1 MPTGALEGLPALK
14 ELQLSRN
21 PFRALHDGAF
31 QPVGR
36 SLQQLFLNSSDLEQI
51 SPRAFSGLGKG
62 LQGLYLQ
69 QNQLQSLPAPMWLSG
84 LELIDLSGNPFHCDC
99 QLLPLHR
106 WLTGLNLRV
115 GATCATPPS
124 VRGQKVK
131 AAASVFEAC
140 PGWIARKAKRTPT
153 SGVSARRT
161 PIHGWH

>member
-1 MPTGALEGLPALK
+1 MMFLSPAWNVAA
-14 ELQLSRN
+14 QRCPQTCVCDNSRRHVTCQHQN
-21 PFRALHDGAF
+21 LTEVPDTI
-31 QPVGR
+31 P
-36 SLQQLFLNSSDLEQI
+36 EI